1 MVDCGMGLERQM
13 LCSCAEMA
21 DGGGCGACRPR
32 VSRRQQ
38 WQQRGVAAARG
49 GSSGQRWQSA
59 SQRASQRGR
68 RAGLAGEHFSV
79 RRRRELCY
87 VRTARMQNNVC
98 RCTACVRT
106 ERGAA
111 VATMR
116 TATRK
121 CSRSP
126 ARRSERG
133 RPSSERSGQSGAGRR
148 RIRGRK
154 AGGRGIGRAA
164 RVADRTGPVA
174 VGGARRGGAT
184 VGRWGTGD
192 GGRCATGLEG
202 SEEWGEGHEG
212 AGGSSGRG
220 ATRER
225 THEKATET
233 AQGRGG
239 GSVAEEGELAGDRA
253 GGCAGVARSA
263 RVGGGG
269 GAAWAGWR

>member
-1 MVDCGMGLERQM
+1 M

-49 GSSGQRWQSA
+49 GSSAGWQ
-59 SQRASQRGR
+59 Q
-68 RAGLAGEHFSV
+68 
-79 RRRRELCY
+79 
-87 VRTARMQNNVC
+87 RTAVAVGVAAGVAARTPSGSGGRALLRAPAPRAVLRADGTDAEQCMQMHG
-98 RCTACVRT
+98 VRADGA
-106 ERGAA
+106 GAA